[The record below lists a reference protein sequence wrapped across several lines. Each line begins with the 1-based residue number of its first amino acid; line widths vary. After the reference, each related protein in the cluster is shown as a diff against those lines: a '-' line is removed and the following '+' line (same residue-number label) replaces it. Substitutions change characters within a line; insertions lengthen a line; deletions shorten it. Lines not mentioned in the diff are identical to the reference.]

1 MKVSLFTTANYKN
14 SPQTFKARFKSND
27 PVLQMYYDDIEKYK
41 PLTAPEKKEINE
53 QIKKGGE
60 IADSAREKLVLSNL
74 GRVAYLAQDYAGKG
88 VSLGDLIQAGNL
100 ALIKEAE
107 NFKADNKRFWSNA
120 IPRIL
125 NAFRTEL
132 MDNNSTVRIPIHAQE
147 DLEEYGKITEHFEL
161 KHGRKPTI
169 KELSKV
175 SNVREIFIKKLFD
188 AATKRTD
195 IDFSQLKNKYIDARE
210 KLDRKILK
218 QDIKRLLQNLT
229 ETEKLIVEDTYGLKD
244 GRPHDRFE
252 LARRYNTT
260 IFRINIALSS
270 AFIKMK
276 SNLSP
281 KLYEHIDKS

>member
-14 SPQTFKARFKSND
+14 SPQTFKARLKSND

-41 PLTAPEKKEINE
+41 PLTIPEKKEINE
-53 QIKKGGE
+53 QIKQGGE

-120 IPRIL
+120 MPRIL

-147 DLEEYGKITEHFEL
+147 DLEEYEKIAEQFEL
-161 KHGRKPTI
+161 KHGRKPTT
-169 KELSKV
+169 KELSRI
-175 SNVREIFIKKLFD
+175 SGTREIFIKKLFD

-195 IDFSQLKNKYIDARE
+195 TDLDKIKSNKLDAGE
-210 KLDRKILK
+210 ILDRKILK
-218 QDIKRLLQNLT
+218 QDIKRLFQSLT
-229 ETEKLIVEDTYGLKD
+229 DEEKLIVENTYGFND
-244 GRPHDRFE
+244 GYSHDRFE
-252 LARRYNTT
+252 LVRFCST
-260 IFRINIALSS
+260 
-270 AFIKMK
+270 FIKMK

-281 KLYEHIDKS
+281 KLYEHINNR